1 MKMSNM
7 LVLTLREVP
16 AEAEIQ
22 SHKLMLRSGMM
33 RKMASGIYNY
43 MPLGLKVLKNIEE
56 IVREEMNSAG
66 AQEFLASALL
76 PAELWQESGRWD
88 VYGDEMFRLKDRNN
102 RDFCLGPTH
111 EEVFTDIARNE
122 IKSYKQLPV
131 NLYQI
136 QTKYRDERRPRFGV
150 MRSREFIMKDA
161 YSFDKDQAGLDV
173 TYGKMHDAYVKIFN
187 RCGID
192 AKCVAADSGAIGG
205 SDSAEFMVKSEVGE
219 DDVVFC
225 NHCDY
230 AANIEKAPST
240 PEKAEVE
247 VLKEIQKIET
257 PNVKTIEE
265 LEKFF
270 NISSKKFAKTLI
282 FNVDEKLIAVMVR
295 GDREVN
301 EVKVT
306 NAIGEVINFNM
317 ATAEEV
323 YKATSAGVGFAG
335 PIGIKVDKLFVDKEV
350 TTMYNFIVGANETG
364 YHMQN
369 VNYER
374 DFNGQ
379 VGDFRNV
386 TVGERC
392 PECGG
397 DISISKGTEVGH
409 IFKLG
414 NKYSEAMN
422 ANFIDEKG
430 KEQQFLMG
438 CYGIGVTRT
447 MASIIEQNNDES
459 GIIWPLSVAPYHV
472 SVIPVNVKDEEQMRI
487 ASEIYN
493 SLQKIGV
500 EVILDDRNERAGVK
514 FKDSEIMGIPMR
526 VTVGKKIA
534 EGKVEFKL
542 RTGDDNDVIKIEEVI
557 DRVKEEFKKNN
568 LEIK

>member
-56 IVREEMNSAG
+56 IVREEMNAAG

-88 VYGDEMFRLKDRNN
+88 VYGAEMFRLKDRNN

-173 TYGKMHDAYVKIFN
+173 TYDRMHDAYVKIFN
-187 RCGID
+187 RCGLD

-205 SDSAEFMVKSEVGE
+205 SNSAEFMVQSEVGE

-247 VLKEIQKIET
+247 ELKEIYKIET

-270 NISSKKFAKTLI
+270 NTSSKRFAKTLI
-282 FNVDEKLIAVMVR
+282 FNVDEKLVAVMVR

-317 ATAEEV
+317 ATSEEV

-335 PIGIKVDKLFVDKEV
+335 PIGIKVDKLFVDEEV
-350 TTMYNFIVGANETG
+350 ANMYNFIVGANETG
-364 YHMQN
+364 YHIQN

-386 TVGERC
+386 TAGEKC
-392 PECGG
+392 PEC
-397 DISISKGTEVGH
+397 DREISISRGTEVGH

-414 NKYSEAMN
+414 KKYSEAMK
-422 ANFIDEKG
+422 ANFIDENG
-430 KEQQFLMG
+430 KEQPFLMG

-447 MASIIEQNNDES
+447 MASVIEQHNDEN
-459 GIIWPLSVAPYHV
+459 GIVWPLSVAPYHV

-487 ASEIYN
+487 ANEIYS
-493 SLQKIGV
+493 SLQKLGV

-514 FKDSEIMGIPMR
+514 FKDSEIIGIPMR
-526 VTVGKKIA
+526 ITVGKKIS
-534 EGKVEFKL
+534 EGQVEFKL
-542 RTGDDNDVIKIEEVI
+542 RAGGENEVINIEEVVGKI
-557 DRVKEEFKKNN
+557 KAEFEKNN